1 MVKSLIALGG
11 NVGDVA
17 ATFPQAHER
26 LGQVPGVTFLRASRL
41 FRTVPAGASAG
52 GEFLNAACEVETS
65 LSPLALLTAMKSI
78 EESLGRKRDVF
89 WGPRTLDLDLIF
101 YGDLTIQVAGLTVP
115 HPACAYRRFVLDP
128 LCDLSPNLVH
138 PAYRV
143 SLARL
148 KQRLLPRP
156 LSVRLYGAT
165 ELASSLVEPIRSHFP
180 GVAVHVNP
188 PFPREEHALA
198 AGLDLWLGGTTNDR
212 HALEET
218 IAAEQAAPWAVDL
231 SMHQGRLWEAIE
243 FVLVSA
249 LDAPQPQ

>member
-17 ATFPQAHER
+17 ATFRQAHLR
-26 LGQVPGVTFLRASRL
+26 LDQVPGVTFLRASRL

-52 GEFLNAACEVETS
+52 GEFLNAACEVETG
-65 LSPLALLTAMKSI
+65 LSPLSLLGAMKSI

-101 YGDLTIQVAGLTVP
+101 YGDLTIQVAGLSVP

-128 LCDLSPNLVH
+128 LCDLSPELIH

-156 LSVRLYGAT
+156 LPVRIYGAT
-165 ELASSLVEPIRSHFP
+165 ELARSLVGPIRERFP
-180 GVAVHVNP
+180 GVVAQTNP
-188 PFPREEHALA
+188 ALPHEERTLTT
-198 AGLDLWLGGTTNDR
+198 GLDLWLGGTMNDS
-212 HALEET
+212 HIGDGT
-218 IAAEQAAPWAVDL
+218 ITSRQTAPWGVDL
-231 SMHQGRLWEAIE
+231 SMHQSRLWEAIE